1 MRPDT
6 PILVE
11 LTADNG
17 KVQVFRDGA
26 LIFEFDDPEFLA
38 SGWFGIRTV
47 NSHLKDLLSNS
58 SRFAW
63 PHFRYQYV
71 LDGTGSPISE

>member
-47 NSHLKDLLSNS
+47 NSHLKVDFVEIVSGAFPASDKAVPL
-58 SRFAW
+58 
-63 PHFRYQYV
+63 
-71 LDGTGSPISE
+71 EK